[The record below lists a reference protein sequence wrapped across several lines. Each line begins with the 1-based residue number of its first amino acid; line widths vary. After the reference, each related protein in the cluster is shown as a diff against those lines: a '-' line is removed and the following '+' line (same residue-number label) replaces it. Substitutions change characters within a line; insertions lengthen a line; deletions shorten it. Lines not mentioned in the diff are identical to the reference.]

1 MRGDPAMITAIWATW
16 MGALGLC
23 VGSFLN
29 VVVHRVPAGLSVVS
43 PGSACPG
50 CAHGIRARHN
60 VPVLG
65 WLALRGRCFDCGMP
79 ISARYPLVEAGTA
92 VLFAAVVLR
101 FPDQPRLWPALLYV
115 AAIGVALTLIDLDV
129 RRLPDAI
136 VLPSYPALAVLLV
149 LAGDAPALTRALI
162 GGLLLGAIYAA
173 IALVSGAMGWGDVKL
188 AGLLGAVLAY
198 VSWEALILGGYLA
211 FVLGAGV
218 GIALLVLGRAGRRT
232 AVPFGP
238 FMIGAVLLTLLA
250 L

>member
-1 MRGDPAMITAIWATW
+1 MSALTLATSATFI
-16 MGALGLC
+16 GILGLC

-29 VVVHRVPAGLSVVS
+29 VVIYRVPAGMSVVS
-43 PGSACPG
+43 PASACPA
-50 CAHGIRARHN
+50 CEHEIRARHN
-60 VPVLG
+60 VPVAG
-65 WLALRGRCFDCGMP
+65 WLALRGRCFDCDAP
-79 ISARYPLVEAGTA
+79 ISARYPLVEAATGF
-92 VLFAAVVLR
+92 LFAATVLA